1 MLKYGILYK
10 AVFRQITSDA
20 STIQYVINNV
30 HTAGNRYILF
40 ENQTGRS
47 ELCTDKKKP

>member
-1 MLKYGILYK
+1 MLKYGILYI
-10 AVFRQITSDA
+10 AVSRQITSDA

-30 HTAGNRYILF
+30 HTAENHCILS
-40 ENQTGRS
+40 ESQIGRS